1 MHPLF
6 DVLRKTYPDKQLENF
21 LDENGLSVVS
31 FTPEDDLIAA
41 HLAAQA
47 DQLVNENAE
56 AAADNFTGLLSAIIA
71 ELADLQRALDEK
83 ANAETSTPMPPD
95 GLERS
100 VLENLTKMRDT
111 FYPDAD
117 GAILVVNSDLTGT
130 FIDTI
135 IFTKNGGELSFKTLS
150 PTALEAMKQR
160 VLATGWV
167 NEPESD
173 NYWLDTFEEWY
184 VEFPPLPYGTHEFD
198 LDD

>member
-6 DVLRKTYPDKQLENF
+6 DVLRKTYPDKLMENF
-21 LDENGLSVVS
+21 LDENGLRGAS
-31 FTPEDDLIAA
+31 FGPEDDLIAA

-47 DQLVNENAE
+47 DQLVKENAE
-56 AAADNFTGLLSAIIA
+56 AAADNFTDLLSTIIA
-71 ELADLQRALDEK
+71 ELTDLQRVLDER
-83 ANAETSTPMPPD
+83 ANAKTSRPTPLS
-95 GLERS
+95 GLEQNVR
-100 VLENLTKMRDT
+100 ENLTKMRDI
-111 FYPDAD
+111 FYLDAD
-117 GAILVVNSDLTGT
+117 GATIVVSSDITGT

-150 PTALEAMKQR
+150 PAALEAMKQR

-184 VEFPPLPYGTHEFD
+184 IEFPPLPYGTHEFD
-198 LDD
+198 LDN